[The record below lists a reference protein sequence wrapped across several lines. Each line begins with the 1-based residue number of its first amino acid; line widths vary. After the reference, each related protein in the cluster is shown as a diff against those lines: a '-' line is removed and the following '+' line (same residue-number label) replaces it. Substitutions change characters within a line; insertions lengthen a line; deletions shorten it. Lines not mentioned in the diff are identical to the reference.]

1 MIKLSKRL
9 KEIVNLIDKNSK
21 VADIGTDHGLV
32 PNFLVENNISS
43 YIVASDISEKSLE
56 KTYELV
62 DNKYIDS
69 KIYLRVGNG
78 LEVIEKNEVDTVIL
92 AGMGGILISKLI
104 EKDFDKV
111 ENLKKLILQPMQ
123 NQYELR
129 EYLYKNGFIF
139 NDQRIVYEE
148 KKYFEIMD
156 VSYKGEISKV
166 DPIFYELPYECYKRK
181 DETFA
186 EYLLY
191 KIRKNKF
198 ILNKLAPEEKTKRI
212 ENKILELNDKNERYE
227 KLLWD
232 IKSAK

>member
-9 KEIVNLIDKNSK
+9 EEIVNLIDKNSK

-129 EYLYKNGFIF
+129 EYLYKKGFIF

-198 ILNKLAPEEKTKRI
+198 ILNKLVPEEKTKRI

>member
-9 KEIVNLIDKNSK
+9 EEIVNLIDKNSK

-69 KIYLRVGNG
+69 KIHLRVGNG

-198 ILNKLAPEEKTKRI
+198 ILNKLEPEEKTKRI

>member
-9 KEIVNLIDKNSK
+9 EKIVNLIGENSK

-104 EKDFDKV
+104 GKDFDKV
-111 ENLKKLILQPMQ
+111 RNLKKLILQPMQ
-123 NQYELR
+123 NQYDLR

-156 VSYKGEISKV
+156 VSYKGEVGKV

-181 DETFA
+181 DEIFA

-198 ILNKLAPEEKTKRI
+198 ILDKLMPEEKTKRI
-212 ENKILELNDKNERYE
+212 ENKIIDLNNKNERYE